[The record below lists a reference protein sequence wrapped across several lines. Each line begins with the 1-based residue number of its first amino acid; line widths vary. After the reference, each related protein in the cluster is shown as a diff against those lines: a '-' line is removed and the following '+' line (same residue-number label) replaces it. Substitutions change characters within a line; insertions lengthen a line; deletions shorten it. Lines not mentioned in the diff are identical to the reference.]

1 VAERKRKGEEGPLG
15 WRAALVGRAGT
26 RSAAASVRERR
37 EASGLLGLR
46 AEKKGWAAN
55 RRKGGPRREER
66 LVGLKE
72 REGEEGRFCEFSFF
86 FKLVFKLHSNN
97 KTMHSNYDAQALIV
111 SSIIEMIFKYF
122 KG

>member
-1 VAERKRKGEEGPLG
+1 
-15 WRAALVGRAGT
+15 
-26 RSAAASVRERR
+26 VRERR

-86 FKLVFKLHSNN
+86 FSNSFSN
-97 KTMHSNYDAQALIV
+97 FTQTIKPCIRIMMHKHLLFLALL
-111 SSIIEMIFKYF
+111 K
-122 KG
+122 

>member
-1 VAERKRKGEEGPLG
+1 VSFL
-15 WRAALVGRAGT
+15 
-26 RSAAASVRERR
+26 
-37 EASGLLGLR
+37 
-46 AEKKGWAAN
+46 
-55 RRKGGPRREER
+55 
-66 LVGLKE
+66 
-72 REGEEGRFCEFSFF
+72 FF